1 MTVAPSV
8 LPTIAIV
15 GIGACLPDAPTP
27 EDFWENLLCGHASHR
42 LPPLGRWSAPV
53 DALYAPDTPQADRV
67 LARTGCF
74 ITTPPRLEADRLAL
88 PSSLLEG
95 LDESLR
101 LALAVARMALED
113 AAMATCLRQRTDVIL
128 GHIALPTER
137 NAAITQSLLLGAL
150 AEPVA
155 RAVTQDEAQQRRL
168 ASIWRAVCQSP
179 ITALGEQQGKQGL
192 GIDPTLMARGVASA
206 ATSTA
211 QDVTFEPASRAHG
224 VASAATSTA
233 HGVASDPA
241 LTARGIA
248 ALPAALIAQAF
259 DLQGSTY
266 TLDAACASS
275 LYAIKLACDGLQSG
289 RCDAALVGGL
299 SRPDHLYTQMGFSQ
313 LHALSSKGACTP
325 FDARADGLLVGEG
338 AALFVLRR
346 LEDALR
352 DGQHIYGVLR
362 GVGLSNDIGGRLL
375 APDSEGQLRAM
386 RAAYRAAGWEPQSVD
401 LIECHA
407 TGTPV
412 GDAVEFESL
421 CSLWKDRD
429 RLVPC
434 VLGSAKSNIGHLLT
448 AAGGAGLLKVLL
460 ALKHQ
465 TLPPTAQFQ
474 RPSDKINLQDSPFRV
489 LTKPQ
494 PWGALHPHPRRAA
507 VSAFGFGGINA
518 HLLVEAYDPAYHSTI
533 PTTKQTVVSADTK
546 VSVASAKEQA
556 VAVVGIAARVGGYN
570 DQEGLLRAFLGEQ
583 MDLPRKE
590 AAWWGIG
597 QTEAWTAWQGASPL
611 PRQGLFCETVDLPA
625 GRFRIPPREMA
636 ELLPQQ
642 LWTLQVADDA
652 LRDAQWGREKGV
664 EVPDAEST
672 GVYVGVGLDLHTTD
686 YHLRWVLPAIVK
698 AWKTAA
704 EIPQEEAETERWIA
718 SLCDALTPPLNAN
731 RTVGGLASIVA
742 SRLAREY
749 RLGGPSF
756 VIANEEGSGLR
767 ALEIAV
773 RAIQRGEIKQALVA
787 AVDLTS
793 DLRAS
798 LLAHRECP
806 FSSDAT
812 PRPFDPDHQGS
823 LPADGA
829 VALVLKPLSDALADG
844 QTIYAVL
851 EGIGCAGGDDLR
863 LESDKR
869 CIAHQEACERS
880 LAAPLR
886 EAGVSLS
893 SVECIEYADG
903 TDLLAASSWL
913 RALER
918 AYAAEARHAGGGA
931 ALRVDSEVSLEADSK
946 VALRV
951 DSEAAFEADS
961 KVALRVDSEVSLE
974 ADSRAAVQV
983 DSEAALAESIE
994 FSAQIAAIR
1003 SPQKAVLSATSSVT
1017 GWAGAASGLLALAR
1031 AVWGLHHRVLPAL
1044 ASADRGWEP
1053 LAAVGRFVEPLRK
1066 PESWVHDRAV
1076 GPRRALV
1083 AANSRDGKV
1092 FHLLLRESPVSPRH
1106 ELRVAWRPER
1116 CAPSMAVFAGD
1127 TPHAIAQKLHAFA
1140 QQTQHQPERPLQEHI
1155 ADWQQRDIAQPPPA
1169 LALSALFSSD
1179 TPPTQTLA
1187 RAQTILEQSRNTT
1200 NRPREDIFYTPQP
1213 LGKSGEIAFVFPGS
1227 GAQFPQM
1234 GRLEALYWPEILE
1247 QQAKENG
1254 FLRAQMFSDRVW
1266 RQQTRQD
1273 ALTCAELIFAQ
1284 VTLGAMVSDILR
1296 HSLGIEPDAAIG
1308 YSLGESTA
1316 LFSLRAWRDR
1326 DAMLLRSLRST
1337 LFTTDLAGP
1346 CLAAR
1351 ELWGWPAHRE
1361 LRWKMGL
1368 VNRSAASLRASLQ
1381 ETPRVYLLIVNT
1393 PDACVIGGEAQA
1405 VEEWVRVQRCAFVPI
1420 EGVTTVHCEVL
1431 EPVASAYRALH
1442 LHPVTPPE
1450 GVRFYSG
1457 NWGRSFALTS
1467 EQAADSI
1474 LANARHGIDFPAVIQ
1489 QAHREGVRLFIEIGP
1504 GDGCSRMIGQILG
1517 DEPFFARSAC
1527 VEDST
1532 PPESIA
1538 RLRAALT
1545 AHRLPHLSD
1554 AWAATEKTPVLAHT
1568 PRLAVSLAVGTPEA
1582 PLIPTFV
1589 LSEKTYAVR
1598 ASSWG
1603 STPDPAIERDSMDLV
1618 SAKTAQVFQHNG
1630 SVFGDQPLQ
1639 HQEGTNRMASPL
1651 PLSASQPM
1659 LGVLLALESAE
1670 IQAHAA
1676 YLRDA
1681 QEALAAY
1688 TSVASRLSTR
1698 EVPQRPTFV
1707 QPVVMDR
1714 AACLRFA
1721 TGRIG
1726 EVWGEAFASIDAH
1739 PTRVRL
1745 PDEPLMLVDR
1755 VLALEGEPFSLR
1767 SGRIVTEHD
1776 ILPEAWYLDGGRLP
1790 TCIAV
1795 ESGQADLMLS
1805 GYLGVDRETGGLAMY
1820 RLLDAEITFHS
1831 GLPRAGEVIHHD
1843 IRIERF
1849 FKHDETYLFRFAF
1862 DSTVAGQK
1870 VLTMRNG
1877 CAGFFS
1883 ARQLEEGKGI
1893 VLNEKEWGKG
1903 DGRIDPRGVL
1913 WSHVLPHPPQDAE
1926 LAALRQGDLSAAL
1939 GEAFARLPLR
1949 HPLTLPGGR
1958 DGRMKLLDRV
1968 LSFEPMGGRFGIGCL
1983 VAEMDIHPDDW
1994 FLTCHFVDDMVMP
2007 GTLMYECCLH
2017 TMRLYLLSLGWLGE
2031 DGVVAWEPVAGV
2043 KSQLRCRGQVL
2054 QSTRKVRYE
2063 IHLKELGYNPAPYAI
2078 ADALMYADD
2087 RPIVLVRE
2095 MSLQLTGSGY
2105 PALWALWQ
2113 REPARSFSLDLR
2125 RAADKTPRVR
2135 EVSSGSV
2142 VVLKDDDLFA
2152 DTGSKGRSL
2161 LAGGGPSPHKTDPS
2175 QESCEI
2181 CVTEDCPHV
2190 GFYNV
2195 GPLQESCVES
2205 RAAFAQTPVL
2215 YDAQQILEYA
2225 KGKPSLCFGPRYG
2238 VFDQERFLARL
2249 PSPPYLFMDR
2259 VIGVEG
2265 TLAEMKAGTRVIAAY
2280 DIPPDAW
2287 YFGAERQPWMPFAVL
2302 LEIAL
2307 QPCGWMAAF
2316 MGSAF
2321 ASEEAL
2327 HFRNLGGE
2335 ATVHR
2340 LVTPQTGT
2348 LRMEV
2353 QCTQVSHSGGMIIQH
2368 YAMSVEDRNGPVY
2381 TGKTYFGFFSQA
2393 ALAQQVGMRGTKPL
2407 IDPAYD
2413 IRAEQRPFPRQAP
2426 FPSEMLRM
2434 LDEVWLYP
2442 PDADPQGKPLLCGIK
2457 RVNPADWFFQA
2468 HFYQD
2473 PVWPGSLGLE
2483 AMLQLMKVEAM
2494 RRFGGSDGAMVAMPP
2509 QTTHRWSYRGQV
2521 IPTCE
2526 RVRVEARITDV
2537 DVPNKRLRADGL
2549 LHVDGRAIYEIK
2561 DFALAWMAK
2570 K

>member
-1 MTVAPSV
+1 MTAAPSV

-27 EDFWENLLCGHASHR
+27 EAFWENLLRGHAAHR

-53 DALYAPDTPQADRV
+53 EALYAPDTPQADRV

-74 ITTPPRLEADRLAL
+74 ITTPTKLEADRLAL

-101 LALAVARMALED
+101 LALAVAMMALDD
-113 AAMATCLRQRTDVIL
+113 AGMATCPRQRTDVIL

-179 ITALGEQQGKQGL
+179 SAALGEPQGEQGL
-192 GIDPTLMARGVASA
+192 RIDPPLMAGVSSDPALEA
-206 ATSTA
+206 R
-211 QDVTFEPASRAHG
+211 DV
-224 VASAATSTA
+224 V
-233 HGVASDPA
+233 SDPA

-259 DLQGSTY
+259 GLQGSTY

-352 DGQHIYGVLR
+352 DGQHIYGLLR
-362 GVGLSNDIGGRLL
+362 GIGLSNDIGGRLL

-421 CSLWKDRD
+421 RSLWKDRK
-429 RLVPC
+429 RSFPC

-474 RPSDKINLQDSPFRV
+474 RPSDKINLQESSFRI
-489 LTKPQ
+489 LTTPQ
-494 PWGALHPHPRRAA
+494 SWEALHPHPRRAA

-518 HLLVEAYDPAYHSTI
+518 HLLVEAYDPAYHTTPSAI
-533 PTTKQTVVSADTK
+533 PTTQQAAVL
-546 VSVASAKEQA
+546 AKAQAAALAKAQAAALAKDQAAALAKDQA
-556 VAVVGIAARVGGYN
+556 VAVVGIAARVGGYK
-570 DQEGLLRAFLGEQ
+570 DQEALLRAFLGEQ
-583 MDLPRKE
+583 VDLPRKE
-590 AAWWGIG
+590 AAWWGIA

-611 PRQGLFCETVDLPA
+611 PMQGLFCETVDLLA

-652 LRDAQWGREKGV
+652 LRDARWGREKGV
-664 EVPDAEST
+664 EIPDADST

-698 AWKTAA
+698 AWKTAG
-704 EIPQEEAETERWIA
+704 EIPQEEAETEQWIA
-718 SLCDALTPPLNAN
+718 SLRDALTPPLNAN
-731 RTVGGLASIVA
+731 RTMGGLASIVA

-793 DLRAS
+793 DLRSS
-798 LLAHRECP
+798 LLAHRERP
-806 FSSDAT
+806 FSADAT

-823 LPADGA
+823 LPADAA
-829 VALVLKPLSDALADG
+829 VALVLKPLSKAIADG
-844 QTIYAVL
+844 HTIYAVL

-863 LESDKR
+863 LAPDKR
-869 CIAHQEACERS
+869 RVAHQEACERS
-880 LAAPLR
+880 LAASLG
-886 EAGVSLS
+886 EAGASLS
-893 SVECIEYADG
+893 SVECIEYTDG
-903 TDLLAASSWL
+903 TDALEAFSWL
-913 RALER
+913 QALER
-918 AYAAEARHAGGGA
+918 AYAAEART
-931 ALRVDSEVSLEADSK
+931 ADG
-946 VALRV
+946 
-951 DSEAAFEADS
+951 DTAF
-961 KVALRVDSEVSLE
+961 
-974 ADSRAAVQV
+974 QV
-983 DSEAALAESIE
+983 DSDTAFQAGSGAAFQADSGAAFQADSDATVAQSIE
-994 FSAQIAAIR
+994 VFEQIAAIR
-1003 SPQKAVLSATSSVT
+1003 SPQKAVLSATSMVT
-1017 GWAGAASGLLALAR
+1017 GWAGAASGLLAFAR

-1044 ASADRGWEP
+1044 TSADRGWEP

-1066 PESWVHDRAV
+1066 PEAWVHERAV

-1106 ELRVAWRPER
+1106 DLRVAWRPEQ

-1127 TPHAIAQKLHAFA
+1127 TPHSIAQKLDAFA
-1140 QQTQHQPERPLQEHI
+1140 QQIQHQPERPLQEHI
-1155 ADWQQRDIAQPPPA
+1155 AAWQQRNTVQTPPA

-1179 TPPTQTLA
+1179 TSPIQTLA

-1213 LGKSGEIAFVFPGS
+1213 LGQIGEIAFVFPGS

-1284 VTLGAMVSDILR
+1284 VTLGAMMSDILR
-1296 HSLGIEPDAAIG
+1296 YSLGIEPKAAIG

-1351 ELWGWPAHRE
+1351 ALWGWPTHRE
-1361 LRWKMGL
+1361 LRWKMGI

-1405 VEEWVRVQRCAFVPI
+1405 VDEWVRSQRCAFVPI

-1431 EPVASAYRALH
+1431 EPVASAYHALH

-1457 NWGRSFALTS
+1457 NWGRSFSLTS

-1474 LANARHGIDFPAVIQ
+1474 LANARHGIDFPSVIQ
-1489 QAHREGVRLFIEIGP
+1489 QAHQDGVRLFIEIGP

-1554 AWAATEKTPVLAHT
+1554 AWAATEKTPVLAQA
-1568 PRLAVSLAVGTPEA
+1568 PRLAVSLAVGTREA
-1582 PLIPTFV
+1582 PSIPAFV
-1589 LSEKTYAVR
+1589 LSDRTYTDLR
-1598 ASSWG
+1598 G
-1603 STPDPAIERDSMDLV
+1603 STPHPAAWRSPLDPVL
-1618 SAKTAQVFQHNG
+1618 AKRAQVFQNND

-1659 LGVLLALESAE
+1659 LGMLLALESAE

-1676 YLRDA
+1676 YLQDA

-1688 TSVASRLSTR
+1688 TSVASRLSVCD
-1698 EVPQRPTFV
+1698 VPQRSTFAH
-1707 QPVVMDR
+1707 PVVMDR

-1726 EVWGEAFASIDAH
+1726 DVWGEAFASIDTH

-1745 PDEPLMLVDR
+1745 PDQPLMLVDR
-1755 VLALEGEPFSLR
+1755 VLVLEGEPFSLR

-1776 ILPEAWYLDGGRLP
+1776 ILPDAWYLDGGRLP

-1805 GYLGVDRETGGLAMY
+1805 GYLGIDRETGGLAMY
-1820 RLLDAEITFHS
+1820 RLLDAEITFHA

-1862 DSTVAGQK
+1862 DSTVGGQK

-1883 ARQLEEGKGI
+1883 ARELEEGKGI

-1903 DGRIDPRGVL
+1903 DGTIDPRGVL

-1926 LAALRQGDLSAAL
+1926 LSALRRGDLNAAL

-1958 DGRMKLLDRV
+1958 DARMKLLDRV

-2095 MSLQLTGSGY
+2095 MSLQLTGSSY
-2105 PALWALWQ
+2105 PALLALWQ
-2113 REPARSFSLDLR
+2113 REPARSFSPDLH
-2125 RAADKTPRVR
+2125 RAADKTPRV
-2135 EVSSGSV
+2135 
-2142 VVLKDDDLFA
+2142 
-2152 DTGSKGRSL
+2152 
-2161 LAGGGPSPHKTDPS
+2161 
-2175 QESCEI
+2175 C
-2181 CVTEDCPHV
+2181 
-2190 GFYNV
+2190 
-2195 GPLQESCVES
+2195 
-2205 RAAFAQTPVL
+2205 

-2265 TLAEMKAGTRVIAAY
+2265 MLAEMKAGTRVIAAY

-2348 LRMEV
+2348 LRMDV
-2353 QCTQVSHSGGMIIQH
+2353 RCTQVSHSGGMIIQH
-2368 YAMSVEDRNGPVY
+2368 YAMSVEDRHGPVY

-2413 IRAEQRPFPRQAP
+2413 IRAEQRPFPREAP
-2426 FPSEMLRM
+2426 FPSDMLRM

-2442 PDADPQGKPLLCGIK
+2442 SDADPQGKPLLCGIK

-2494 RRFGGSDGAMVAMPP
+2494 RRFGAADGALGAMVAMPP

-2526 RVRVEARITDV
+2526 QVRVEARITDV
-2537 DVPNKRLRADGL
+2537 DVSNKRLRADGL
-2549 LHVDGRAIYEIK
+2549 LHVDGRAIYEMK
-2561 DFALAWMAK
+2561 DFGLAWMAK
-2570 K
+2570 E